1 MVDNIFFSQFICY
14 SAITV
19 TTFAFIINSANFRL
33 YFCVFVRF
41 WIIKLFAVIVVGAA
55 RYFGI
60 SMSRPT
66 LCSCLSSH
74 ITCAFSLAVPS
85 RQPRYSIF
93 LSMHFLH
100 EVAALRQLNP
110 LLPFFK
116 FWLSAFLCSTG
127 CTGSATSFNIES
139 FFSFFKVDSFPRG
152 YSAMWHIKLSCHFS
166 LTQFFLTHSFYNHYF
181 KFRCVS
187 LVWLSFWH
195 KNAPFRQTFYWYTS
209 IIPHCLTKG
218 EHFIKAFRF
227 FVCKFISCF
236 TLLFMVK

>member
-1 MVDNIFFSQFICY
+1 
-14 SAITV
+14 
-19 TTFAFIINSANFRL
+19 
-33 YFCVFVRF
+33 
-41 WIIKLFAVIVVGAA
+41 
-55 RYFGI
+55 
-60 SMSRPT
+60 
-66 LCSCLSSH
+66 
-74 ITCAFSLAVPS
+74 
-85 RQPRYSIF
+85 
-93 LSMHFLH
+93 
-100 EVAALRQLNP
+100 
-110 LLPFFK
+110 
-116 FWLSAFLCSTG
+116 
-127 CTGSATSFNIES
+127 
-139 FFSFFKVDSFPRG
+139 
-152 YSAMWHIKLSCHFS
+152 MWHIKLSCHFS

>member
-110 LLPFFK
+110 LLPFCQVLAFC
-116 FWLSAFLCSTG
+116 LSVFHRLHRLCHVVQHRILLFLLQG
-127 CTGSATSFNIES
+127 
-139 FFSFFKVDSFPRG
+139 
-152 YSAMWHIKLSCHFS
+152 
-166 LTQFFLTHSFYNHYF
+166 
-181 KFRCVS
+181 
-187 LVWLSFWH
+187 
-195 KNAPFRQTFYWYTS
+195 
-209 IIPHCLTKG
+209 
-218 EHFIKAFRF
+218 RF
-227 FVCKFISCF
+227 FPKRLLCYVAHQ
-236 TLLFMVK
+236 TVLPLLFNSVFPYA